1 MTTRLE
7 LGAERPGLRL
17 GFTLTELLVVITI
30 IGIILAFLLSA
41 AEGARRRAEQD
52 ATLALITKLEGGIN
66 DRLDALLQTRP
77 DPSPGHVA
85 LANVYYSATLPPL
98 GSSPRAQVLA
108 YYDFMKRE
116 LPDVFFVQNTTGPY
130 PLNFAANPY
139 IWDANLTPLGQ
150 YVLPLDAGTVSLPSG
165 SLTFSPGEGIY
176 GASYSAAAGVYKN
189 LGYLPT
195 GYDGVDNDGDG
206 LIDNWAE
213 GVGHP
218 PSFNADPQVVAT
230 VQANLN
236 AHQHNTARSETL
248 YAILVEGVGPLGSV
262 FSRDDFSDREVKDTD
277 GDGLP
282 EFVDAWGQ
290 PIQFFRWPLLYH
302 TDTQRGQVIDYWD
315 YTQTPPVA
323 SAVELFNP
331 PYRSP
336 FDVREQDPLDP
347 NQQLMAPAWW
357 SSGTGANSNSPFG
370 APGALGES
378 GGVVAFQ
385 AFFHRLT
392 EPFQNPGSTQFYWDR
407 GSVVPNR
414 RAFFSKPLIVS
425 SGPDQ
430 QLGIYLLYPSLV
442 FPNAP
447 NPTAAGLIN
456 IENNAIPFDPIL
468 FNSNNGETV
477 SAPQTIGVGSTSYR
491 LRENGRDDISNQNR
505 QATGGT
511 GGS

>member
-1 MTTRLE
+1 M
-7 LGAERPGLRL
+7 
-17 GFTLTELLVVITI
+17 
-30 IGIILAFLLSA
+30 
-41 AEGARRRAEQD
+41 
-52 ATLALITKLEGGIN
+52 
-66 DRLDALLQTRP
+66 
-77 DPSPGHVA
+77 
-85 LANVYYSATLPPL
+85 
-98 GSSPRAQVLA
+98 
-108 YYDFMKRE
+108 
-116 LPDVFFVQNTTGPY
+116 
-130 PLNFAANPY
+130 
-139 IWDANLTPLGQ
+139 
-150 YVLPLDAGTVSLPSG
+150 
-165 SLTFSPGEGIY
+165 
-176 GASYSAAAGVYKN
+176 
-189 LGYLPT
+189 
-195 GYDGVDNDGDG
+195 
-206 LIDNWAE
+206 
-213 GVGHP
+213 
-218 PSFNADPQVVAT
+218 
-230 VQANLN
+230 QANLN

-357 SSGTGANSNSPFG
+357 SSAAGANSNSPFG
-370 APGALGES
+370 LPGSLGES

-392 EPFQNPGSTQFYWDR
+392 EPFQNPGSTQYYWDR

-430 QLGIYLLYPSLV
+430 RLGIYLLYPSLV

-447 NPTAAGLIN
+447 NPTAAGLIYY
-456 IENNAIPFDPIL
+456 ENNAIPFDPTL
-468 FNSNNGETV
+468 FGSGETIPAGTTV
-477 SAPQTIGVGSTSYR
+477 PVGSTSYQ

-505 QATGGT
+505 QATGGP